1 MPSVIG
7 FFFAIVF
14 LGAAVKISFAI
25 LKLIFGVIGVVLLV
39 TVFPVIVLPFMAVF
53 GVFSLLFFP
62 ILIIGGL
69 ILVIKLIF

>member
-1 MPSVIG
+1 MPSLIG

-39 TVFPVIVLPFMAVF
+39 TVFPVVVLPFMALF
-53 GVFSLLFFP
+53 GVFNLIIIPL
-62 ILIIGGL
+62 LIIGGL
-69 ILVIKLIF
+69 VLVIKLIF